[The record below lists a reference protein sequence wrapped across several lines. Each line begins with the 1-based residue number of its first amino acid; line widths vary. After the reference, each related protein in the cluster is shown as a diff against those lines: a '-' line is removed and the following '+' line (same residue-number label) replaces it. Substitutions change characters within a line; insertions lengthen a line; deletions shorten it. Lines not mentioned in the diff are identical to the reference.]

1 MRDNIGRVK
10 FVVLLL
16 FFAMTAATFA
26 SPPKLPRVAPHEGGM
41 DAGRLRVIDEI
52 VREAIKRERMPG
64 AVVLVA
70 HRGKVVYF
78 QAFGHKQLVPEKV
91 PMTRATVF
99 DMASLTKPVATA
111 TSIMKLLETKK
122 IELRDPVAKYIP
134 GFAANGKQEITIYQL
149 LTHQGGLI
157 PDNSIKDYKDGPTK
171 AFERINALK
180 LYAPIGSRFVYTDVG
195 FIVLAKIVEEV
206 TGQNVHE
213 FSQQQVFGP
222 LGMSETGY
230 LPAEALRARAAT
242 TQERDKR
249 WMKGEVH
256 DPRAYLL
263 GGIAGHAGLF
273 STAEDLAVYAQM
285 MIEGGQYHDV
295 RILES
300 ATVERMT
307 KGYEVPGS
315 LRGLGWD
322 VRSGYSSNRGDFLSK
337 KAFGHGGFTGTAM
350 WIDPQLE
357 LSVIFLSNRVHPNG
371 KGSVNTL
378 AGRIGTIAAVAISEK
393 PAAVDATKPTT
404 STGEV
409 LTGIDVLQKSK
420 FAVLRGRRVGLIT
433 NHTGV
438 NREGVG
444 NVEILHNAPEV
455 KLVALFSPE
464 HGFAGKLDVR
474 TIGDSKDETTGL
486 KIHSLYG
493 KTRTPSDESLE
504 GIDTLVFDIQDIGA
518 RFYTFVSTMGN
529 AMQAAAKKKIRFVV
543 LDRPNPI
550 GGVDVAGPV
559 LDAGSES
566 FVGFHRIPVR
576 HGMTVGELATMFNAE
591 LKLGLDLHVVRV
603 AGWRRSDLYD
613 ATGLAW
619 INPSPNMRN
628 LTQALLYPGIGLL
641 ETTNL
646 SVGRG
651 TDTPFEIIGAPWLDG
666 RKLARAVNALGLPGL
681 RCVPIAFTPESSKF
695 KDESCGGVNFVI
707 TDRAEFQSVRT
718 GLEVARQLRRLFPE
732 DWSTKSYNRL
742 LSNRRTFEAVVGG
755 KSVDEV
761 EVVYGPEL
769 EGFLKR
775 RAGFL
780 VYE

>member
-1 MRDNIGRVK
+1 
-10 FVVLLL
+10 
-16 FFAMTAATFA
+16 MTAATFA